1 MTTEMILYPFMKSKF
16 SSVNYLHQNLQIVID
31 HISLSTS
38 CSEYTLNSDNKK
50 HFFLTF
56 EYIIIDEYGIDFR
69 NALFF
74 HSYR

>member
-50 HFFLTF
+50 HFFWHLN
-56 EYIIIDEYGIDFR
+56 I
-69 NALFF
+69 
-74 HSYR
+74 